1 MDYSIQWSMV
11 KFSTILALLANKRRE
26 RIYNIYICA
35 FVKGVC
41 CYFITVNSLAVNHIV
56 QTTFQDSAVGE
67 ENISLQS
74 ETGTNL
80 SLGAA

>member
-1 MDYSIQWSMV
+1 M
-11 KFSTILALLANKRRE
+11 KFSTILALLANNRRE
-26 RIYNIYICA
+26 SIYSIYICA
-35 FVKGVC
+35 FVNNVC

-67 ENISLQS
+67 ENISWQS